1 MHIFLCRVLAIVL
14 CLIPLT
20 VQAATTSEVTQ
31 QKVEAVLPKLE
42 ELAKQTLKQT
52 GTPGMAIVVVYKDKV
67 VYLKGFGV
75 RKEGTDT
82 PITADTVFQLASVSK
97 PMATTVLAELVGE
110 GVIKWDDPVT
120 KYFPD
125 FRLYVPWVTTQV
137 TLRDFL
143 CHRSGLPAG
152 AGDLLEDM
160 GYTQAEILH
169 RLRFQKPAS
178 SFRSHYAYTNFGFT
192 AAAVAAAK
200 AEGKSWE
207 DLIAEKLFK
216 PLGMKST
223 SARFKDFEAAKN
235 RALIHVNVA
244 GKWTPKYVRNPQA
257 QSPAGGVSSTPRD
270 LAQWMRLQL
279 AGGKFAGRQIINA
292 QALAETHCPQI
303 VTGCNLKTG
312 RAGFYGLGW
321 NVSYDDHGR
330 VFWRHSGAFYLGE
343 RTEVALLPADDL
355 GIAVL
360 SNAGPTGIPEG
371 MTESFFEMLLTG
383 KVTKDWIKLANQMF
397 DEDVKNSYGYN
408 TDYSKPPSQVTP
420 ALPAATYVGTY
431 ANPYFGDIDIAP
443 HDSALVLRLGPKKT
457 SLTLRHYDRDVFIYQ
472 PVGEAA
478 GGLSG
483 VTFLVGPDQ
492 QATQVVIEN
501 LNIHGQGTFPRVAAK
516 K

>member
-1 MHIFLCRVLAIVL
+1 MHTVLCRLLAMAF

-20 VQAATTSEVTQ
+20 VHAATTPEVTQ

-42 ELAKQTLKQT
+42 EMAKQTLKQT
-52 GTPGMAIVVVYKDKV
+52 GTPGMAIVVVYRDKV

-75 RKEGTDT
+75 RQAGTDT

-110 GVIKWDDPVT
+110 GVIKWDDPVI
-120 KYFPD
+120 KYYPD
-125 FRLYVPWVTTQV
+125 FRLSVPWVTTQV
-137 TLRDFL
+137 TLRDLL

-169 RLRFQKPAS
+169 RLRYLKPAS
-178 SFRSHYAYTNFGFT
+178 SFRSQYAYTNFGFT

-200 AEGKSWE
+200 AAGKSWE
-207 DLIAEKLFK
+207 DLVVDKLYK

-223 SARFKDFEAAKN
+223 SSRFTDFEAAKN
-235 RALIHVNVA
+235 RALIHVFVD

-279 AGGKFAGRQIINA
+279 AGGKFQGKQIIAA
-292 QALAETHCPQI
+292 QPLAETHCPQI
-303 VTGCNLKTG
+303 VTSCNPKTG

-330 VFWRHSGAFYLGE
+330 IFWRHSGAFYIGE
-343 RTEVALLPADDL
+343 RTEVALLPAADL

-371 MTESFFEMLLTG
+371 MTESFFDLLLKG
-383 KVTKDWIKLANQMF
+383 ELTKDWIKFANEMF
-397 DEDVKNSYGYN
+397 AEDVKNSYGYN
-408 TDYSKPPSQVTP
+408 TDYAKPPAQVTP
-420 ALPAATYVGTY
+420 ALPATAYTGTY
-431 ANPYFGDIDIAP
+431 TNPYFGDIDIAP
-443 HDSALVLRLGPKKT
+443 REGALALHLGPQKT
-457 SLTLRHYDRDVFIYQ
+457 SFPLRHYDRDVFIYQ
-472 PVGEAA
+472 PVGESA

-492 QATQVVIEN
+492 KATQVVIEN
-501 LNIHGQGTFPRVAAK
+501 LNTHGQGTFSRVADK

>member
-1 MHIFLCRVLAIVL
+1 MQTVLCVLMAAVLSFIPMKVLAA
-14 CLIPLT
+14 PEP
-20 VQAATTSEVTQ
+20 EVTQ
-31 QKVEAVLPKLE
+31 QKLEAVLPKLE
-42 ELAKQTLKQT
+42 ELAKQTLKRT

-75 RKEGTDT
+75 RQAGTDT

-110 GVIKWDDPVT
+110 NVIKWDDPVT
-120 KYFPD
+120 KYLPD
-125 FRLYVPWVTTQV
+125 FRMYVPWVTTQI

-169 RLRFQKPAS
+169 RFRYLKPAS
-178 SFRSHYAYTNFGFT
+178 SFRSQYAYTNFGFT

-200 AEGKSWE
+200 AAGKSWE
-207 DLIAEKLFK
+207 DLVAEKLFK

-223 SARFKDFEAAKN
+223 SSRFTDFEAAKN
-235 RALIHVNVA
+235 RALIHVLVD

-279 AGGKFAGRQIINA
+279 AGGKFEGRQIINA
-292 QALAETHCPQI
+292 EPLAETHCPQI
-303 VTGCNLKTG
+303 VMNCNPKTG

-321 NVSYDDHGR
+321 NVGYDDHGR
-330 VFWRHSGAFYLGE
+330 VFWRHSGAFYIGE
-343 RTEVALLPADDL
+343 RTEVALLPAAGL

-371 MTESFFEMLLTG
+371 MTESFFDLLLKG
-383 KVTKDWIKLANQMF
+383 EITKDWIKLANQMF
-397 DEDVKNSYGYN
+397 DEDVKNSYGYS
-408 TDYSKPPSQVTP
+408 TDYAKPPTPVTP
-420 ALPAATYVGTY
+420 ALPNAAY
-431 ANPYFGDIDIAP
+431 AGAYTNPYFGDIDIAP
-443 HDSALVLRLGPKKT
+443 HQGALALRLGPQKT
-457 SLTLRHYDRDVFIYQ
+457 SFPLRHYDRDVFIYQ

-492 QATQVVIEN
+492 KAAQVVIEN
-501 LNIHGQGTFPRVAAK
+501 LNIHGQGAFARVAARK
-516 K
+516 